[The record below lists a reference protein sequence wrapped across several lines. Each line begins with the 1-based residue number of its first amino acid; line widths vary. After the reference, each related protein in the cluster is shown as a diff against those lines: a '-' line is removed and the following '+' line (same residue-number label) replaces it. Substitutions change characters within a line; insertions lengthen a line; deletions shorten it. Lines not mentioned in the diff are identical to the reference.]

1 MPTITTELLADGLNV
16 SVYINDKPIE
26 ITSLEY
32 KAKLDTGRQVS
43 FKVSGENS
51 VHHCYVGSKIRI
63 KSGRGRE
70 VSNLSFAGLIKEI
83 TPTVNGA
90 IIVGIDYMTSLATS
104 SHVNYTN
111 NEVIGRDLYFLAR
124 NAMNIPDIDTTFLT
138 QGSYVSATE
147 GMGLTGLQTRKEF
160 VQKCIDNM
168 YFLTEDS
175 TSYASLLNIVYYNY
189 AIHRDNVMDIIKI
202 DADNIH
208 IKPVLKINMTNNI
221 VENLAGVVDASR
233 IVNSYTI
240 ESSTNKNLTYT
251 HNDNDSIRKHGVLSE
266 LVSVETSNFPLIV
279 NTTQKFVDKNLD
291 PSLNFTFTLRNAEH
305 LALGDIVEVTHPL
318 SVKAIKLPISE
329 YGLTTK
335 DGISTTITLGRKRL
349 TLAETIAKSL

>member
-1 MPTITTELLADGLNV
+1 MPIITTELLADGLNV

-51 VHHCYVGSKIRI
+51 VHHCHVGAKIRI

-70 VSNLSFAGLIKEI
+70 VSNLSFAGIIKEM
-83 TPTVNGA
+83 TPTLYGA

-104 SHVNYTN
+104 SHVNYTKG
-111 NEVIGRDLYFLAR
+111 EIIGRDLYYLAR
-124 NAMNIPDIDTTFLT
+124 NAMNIPDIDITFLT
-138 QGSYVSATE
+138 QGSSISATE
-147 GMGLTGLQTRKEF
+147 NMGLTGLQTRKKF
-160 VQKCIDNM
+160 IQKCVDNM
-168 YFLTEDS
+168 YSIAEDS
-175 TSYASLLNIVYYNY
+175 TSYASLLNLVYYNY

-202 DADNIH
+202 DTDNIH
-208 IKPVLKINMTNNI
+208 IKPVLKISMTNNI
-221 VENLAGVVDASR
+221 AEDLTGVIDTTR
-233 IVNSYTI
+233 IINSYTI
-240 ESSTNKNLTYT
+240 QSTTNKNLAYT
-251 HNDNDSIRKHGVLSE
+251 HNNNDSIRKHGVVSE
-266 LVSVETSNFPLIV
+266 LVSVESNNYPLIV
-279 NTTQKFVDKNLD
+279 NTTQKFVDKNRD

-305 LALGDIVEVTHPL
+305 LSLGDIVEVTHPL
-318 SVKAIKLPISE
+318 SEKAIKLPISE

-335 DGISTTITLGRKRL
+335 DGISTSITLGRKRL